1 MTETALSY
9 PILSVVTFLP
19 LVGVLIILLLKNNEL
34 IKYTALITTVVDLIV
49 SIPIFTNF
57 DKSNPA
63 FQFVE
68 SYQWIPAIN
77 AYYKVGVDGIS
88 ILFVLLTLIIG
99 ILCVAVSWTAIK
111 EKIKLF
117 FIRSY

>member
-1 MTETALSY
+1 MTETVLSY

-57 DKSNPA
+57 D
-63 FQFVE
+63 
-68 SYQWIPAIN
+68 
-77 AYYKVGVDGIS
+77 
-88 ILFVLLTLIIG
+88 
-99 ILCVAVSWTAIK
+99 
-111 EKIKLF
+111 
-117 FIRSY
+117 